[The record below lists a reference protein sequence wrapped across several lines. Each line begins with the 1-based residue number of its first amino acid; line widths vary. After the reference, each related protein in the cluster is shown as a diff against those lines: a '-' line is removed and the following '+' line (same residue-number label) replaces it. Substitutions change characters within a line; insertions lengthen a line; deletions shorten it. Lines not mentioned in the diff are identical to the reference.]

1 MSTINITHPDGTK
14 GTYTITNPATWA
26 AIQAVKPAKPP
37 KSKPAK
43 RLFPKWNSN
52 MTTRQYIEAYYVLNC
67 TARSGVNAYHSDDVA
82 HAAMYACANMDS
94 APTWA
99 PDTVTVE
106 VEA

>member
-14 GTYTITNPATWA
+14 GAYTITNPATWA
-26 AIQAVKPAKPP
+26 AIQAIKPAKPP

-43 RLFPKWNSN
+43 RKYPDWRAD
-52 MTTRQYIEAYYVLNC
+52 MTTREYIDAYFALNC
-67 TARSGVNAYHSDDVA
+67 RGRVGEVNAYDDDQDHSA
-82 HAAMYACANMDS
+82 LYACANMDS

-106 VEA
+106 IDA

>member
-43 RLFPKWNSN
+43 RKYPDWRAD
-52 MTTRQYIEAYYVLNC
+52 MTTREYIRAYFALNASRRDMC
-67 TARSGVNAYHSDDVA
+67 AYDDGLDHTALYT
-82 HAAMYACANMDS
+82 CANMDN
-94 APTWA
+94 APMWA